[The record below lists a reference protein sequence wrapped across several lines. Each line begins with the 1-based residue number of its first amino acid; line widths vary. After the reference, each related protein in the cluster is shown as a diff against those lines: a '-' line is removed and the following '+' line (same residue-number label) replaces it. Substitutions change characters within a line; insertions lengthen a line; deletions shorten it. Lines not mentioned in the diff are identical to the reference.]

1 MKKVVA
7 AFVCLLLMA
16 LFCCAIA
23 ESESNFVVFG
33 RYEQDD
39 NVQNGAEP
47 IEWIVLETRDNHQ
60 MLISR
65 YALDCMQ
72 YNEESVGVWSDSTIR
87 TWLNEEFMQ
96 TAFTPE
102 EQSAIVSTEVSN
114 AASEGNDAWEIS
126 DQKDTEDSVFLL
138 SFAEA
143 KNYFEGK
150 GALKVRG
157 TEYARTKGA
166 KLFGVTTIGVG
177 ETDWWLRSPGK
188 GQKDACFVDVKGA
201 IGTKNAKDKIGI
213 RPVLWLD
220 MSSDSSSFSDARYAE
235 AVDLAERSEDNS
247 AIEVFDSLGNYR
259 DSMMQTVACRIRL
272 GDKEFEQENYAGA
285 IKWYEDTK
293 AFIFE
298 HYEADA
304 AAQIAVEN
312 DLFTKLLESKYRQAV
327 STKDAGDI
335 DGAIDMLTAL
345 GHYRDSLDLLRVCY
359 DQKHIQYSWLTRKT
373 DSTVNAGKD
382 TGYSKTNPIVDGDP
396 HFGWY
401 LGRFMMSGYTE
412 RIDEGDMPVFIKT
425 PGDNLILWFNLEQ
438 DIDALNQDASMMIE
452 RDKNGSDQQFQ
463 IPKSDFGR
471 GALFIRHIDARN
483 SDTDPQEYKDF
494 LAAHDDTGANTKVEI
509 KEEGIYEVALDYEI
523 VKKTKIALVE
533 KPDYYDYRICFSFE
547 VRNGSGMF
555 YLFDLESGTELQD
568 YSTTTDGFR
577 IDLANS
583 HVLSINYTRYAL
595 NQSGTG
601 LDVRKATVASDGDE
615 FTTVGYYEITATN
628 KETNEKLT
636 KHIFIGDSEDLA
648 MYKEA
653 DSELLSR
660 FE

>member
-1 MKKVVA
+1 
-7 AFVCLLLMA
+7 
-16 LFCCAIA
+16 
-23 ESESNFVVFG
+23 
-33 RYEQDD
+33 
-39 NVQNGAEP
+39 
-47 IEWIVLETRDNHQ
+47 
-60 MLISR
+60 
-65 YALDCMQ
+65 MQ
-72 YNEESVGVWSDSTIR
+72 
-87 TWLNEEFMQ
+87 
-96 TAFTPE
+96 
-102 EQSAIVSTEVSN
+102 
-114 AASEGNDAWEIS
+114 
-126 DQKDTEDSVFLL
+126 
-138 SFAEA
+138 
-143 KNYFEGK
+143 
-150 GALKVRG
+150 G
-157 TEYARTKGA
+157 TEFARAKGA
-166 KLFGVTTIGVG
+166 KLFGVTTIGIG

-188 GQKDACFVDVKGA
+188 VQKDACFVDVKGA
-201 IGTKNAKDKIGI
+201 IGTKKAKDKIGI

-220 MSSDSSSFSDARYAE
+220 MSSDASSFSDARYAE
-235 AVDLAERSEDNS
+235 AVDLVEHGKDTD
-247 AIEVFDSLGNYR
+247 AIEIFDALGNYR
-259 DSMMQTVACRIRL
+259 DSMMQTVACRMRL
-272 GDKEFEQENYAGA
+272 GDTEYEQENYAAA
-285 IKWYEDTK
+285 IEKYEDAK

-298 HYEADA
+298 HFESDT
-304 AAQIAVEN
+304 AAQVAEEN
-312 DLFTKLLESKYRQAV
+312 DLFTKILESKYNQAV
-327 STKDAGDI
+327 STKEAGDI
-335 DGAIDMLTAL
+335 DGAIEMLTAL
-345 GHYRDSLDLLRVCY
+345 GHYRDSLDLLRECY

-373 DSTVNAGKD
+373 DSTVNTGKD

-412 RIDEGDMPVFIKT
+412 RIDEGDLPMFIKT
-425 PGDNLILWFNLEQ
+425 PGDNMILWFNLEQ

-509 KEEGIYEVALDYEI
+509 KEEGIYEVALDYEV

-568 YSTTTDGFR
+568 YSTTADGFR

-583 HVLSINYTRYAL
+583 HALSINYTRYAL

-615 FTTVGYYEITATN
+615 FTTVGYYEITVTN